1 MKKQNQL
8 HFILLFCS
16 MLFVSVFI
24 AQNNENKVSPSFED
38 IEEIE
43 LAVKQTS
50 KDVKNSAKT
59 LNNLG
64 KTIEEIKSS
73 TKKEAKSFLDVK
85 LYDDDFI
92 KLSFRFLLN
101 LIAILLIARVI
112 YYPLAKRKDYLF
124 TYIMISILVFFIC
137 FTLKKFEL
145 GLGMAL
151 GLFAIFGIIRYRTDP
166 IPIKEMTYLF
176 IVIGISVINALA
188 NKKMS
193 YSELLLT
200 NSVIIFATYGMER
213 LWLLKHESRKVI
225 IYEKIDLIVPE
236 NHSLLKEDLEKRTG
250 LKITRFEIGKIN
262 FLNDTAQIFIHYY
275 ADEQDSKFIDEGL
288 GSE

>member
-1 MKKQNQL
+1 MNKLKLSCTILFLLLAQL
-8 HFILLFCS
+8 MYCQAENAS
-16 MLFVSVFI
+16 VSLEEL
-24 AQNNENKVSPSFED
+24 Q
-38 IEEIE
+38 EIE
-43 LAVKQTS
+43 MNLKQSS
-50 KDVKNSAKT
+50 KEIKNSTKS
-59 LNNLG
+59 LNDIG
-64 KTIEEIKSS
+64 KKIETIRSNSEQKP
-73 TKKEAKSFLDVK
+73 ASFLDIK

-92 KLSFRFLLN
+92 KLAFRFLIN
-101 LIAILLIARVI
+101 LLAILLIARTI

-193 YSELLLT
+193 YAELLLT
-200 NSVIIFATYGMER
+200 NSIIVFATYGMER

-225 IYEKIDLIVPE
+225 TYEKIDLIVPE
-236 NHSLLKEDLEKRTG
+236 NHVLLKEDLEKRTG
-250 LKITRFEIGKIN
+250 LKINRLEIGKIN

-275 ADEQDSKFIDEGL
+275 ADEQDGNFKDEGIRP
-288 GSE
+288 E